1 MVGEVSISDGRE
13 ISVEDV
19 SGKGNVRRRNIHQG
33 SVRRRNVRRGSV
45 WTPSMICSF
54 LTLTLQNVWLG
65 KYQSGKCPSGK
76 CPSGMF
82 LVEDVSVGD
91 VSGRVNVRRGTVRRG
106 SVRRRTVLRGCVC
119 RGSIGTPFKWHIW
132 NQSKQCSKW
141 KMLFTLSFCIILM
154 VPRKCT
160 DVNKFCGATDIFSIP
175 KYELKFLCWT
185 RDLTIPMQRFNILS
199 FHKQK
204 FVVRVNMTHSCRSRD
219 LKFRNLDL
227 GI

>member
-65 KYQSGKCPSGK
+65 KYQSGKCPSG
-76 CPSGMF
+76 MF

-91 VSGRVNVRRGTVRRG
+91 VSGRENVRRGSVRRG

-160 DVNKFCGATDIFSIP
+160 DVNKFCGATDIFSIH
-175 KYELKFLCWT
+175 KYELKFLC
-185 RDLTIPMQRFNILS
+185 
-199 FHKQK
+199 
-204 FVVRVNMTHSCRSRD
+204 
-219 LKFRNLDL
+219 
-227 GI
+227 

>member
-33 SVRRRNVRRGSV
+33 SVRWRNVRRGSV

-91 VSGRVNVRRGTVRRG
+91 VSGREM
-106 SVRRRTVLRGCVC
+106 SVEEVSVAE
-119 RGSIGTPFKWHIW
+119 
-132 NQSKQCSKW
+132 
-141 KMLFTLSFCIILM
+141 LSFG
-154 VPRKCT
+154 
-160 DVNKFCGATDIFSIP
+160 DVSVGEVSGHHSNDIFETNQNNAQSE
-175 KYELKFLCWT
+175 KCYL
-185 RDLTIPMQRFNILS
+185 
-199 FHKQK
+199 H
-204 FVVRVNMTHSCRSRD
+204 
-219 LKFRNLDL
+219 
-227 GI
+227 